1 MTGLQGSV
9 TPRLHPV
16 TFALAVAAG
25 VGWLG
30 FPGLL
35 WDVAWHRT
43 IGRDSF
49 LSPPHVLMYAGVAAN
64 GLVAAW
70 ALTYARGRDA
80 VAVFGRP
87 VWRLGRATIPAG
99 FAVSGLGFLLA
110 ITGAVMDE
118 VWHRLVGKD
127 VNLWSPPHLL
137 GLGGTALIAIGLALA
152 VAAHTRYGVRAG
164 QRPARLLLLFLF
176 ADLIHK
182 SMVALDHYTLDAWGR
197 TPDFYPF
204 LLALLLPAILI
215 TAVRA
220 IGPGAATG
228 AAVIFTAEHVVILL
242 VLLGFVMRIPTFSP
256 CPILPALAVD
266 LVTLAAGRRR
276 DRAGTAVLAG
286 IAFVLALAV
295 VEAAWMAWVVG
306 KPWPPARV
314 AAALPGVLLTGAGS
328 AWVGWAVGGW
338 VCAAASDRP
347 ADDVFSGRSRA
358 VTLGLVALVL
368 VGLAAS
374 YRPSRGGASARL
386 ADLGL
391 AADTTFDYR
400 DAVFWEA
407 QLPDDWRE
415 PGVHRTY
422 QEGIVDGRPF
432 PIGPA
437 WCAPDQTTLAREL
450 DGIRFG
456 LSINGEAVALERYPR
471 VARWSRGG
479 EVCQWVAVSAFTPR
493 PGRQALVYE
502 LRYGEGAGVGD
513 RRRRPGTS
521 VVAVDLVVKEP

>member
-1 MTGLQGSV
+1 MKGSV
-9 TPRLHPV
+9 KGRLHPA
-16 TFALAVAAG
+16 TLAIAVAAG

-70 ALTYARGRDA
+70 ALLCARGRDPA
-80 VAVFGRP
+80 AAFGRP
-87 VWRLGRATIPAG
+87 VWRLGLWTLPAG
-99 FAVSGLGFLLA
+99 FALSGLGVVLA
-110 ITGAVMDE
+110 IAGAMMDE

-127 VNLWSPPHLL
+127 VNLWSPPHLV
-137 GLGGTALIAIGLALA
+137 GLGGTMLVAIGLALA

-164 QRPARLLLLFLF
+164 RRPARLLLLFLF

-204 LLALLLPAILI
+204 LLALLLPAILV

-228 AAVIFTAEHVVILL
+228 AALVFTGEHVVILL
-242 VLLGFVMRIPTFSP
+242 VLLAWGMRIPTFSP
-256 CPILPALAVD
+256 CPVLPALAVD

-286 IAFVLALAV
+286 IAFVLVLDV
-295 VEAAWMAWVVG
+295 VEAGWMAWVVG
-306 KPWPPARV
+306 KPWPLDRV
-314 AAALPGVLLTGAGS
+314 AAALPGIVLTGAGS

-338 VCAAASDRP
+338 ICAAATERP
-347 ADDVFSGRSRA
+347 ADDVFRGRSRA
-358 VTLGLVALVL
+358 VALGLVALLL

-374 YRPSRGGASARL
+374 YRPSRSAPPARL
-386 ADLGL
+386 ENLGL
-391 AADTTFDYR
+391 AADTAFDYR

-415 PGVHRTY
+415 PGIHRTY
-422 QEGIVDGRPF
+422 QEGVVDGRPF

-437 WCAPDQTTLAREL
+437 WCAPDETTLAREL

-471 VARWSRGG
+471 VARRTRGG

-493 PGRQALVYE
+493 PGRQVLVYE
-502 LRYGEGAGVGD
+502 LRYLEAVGVDD
-513 RRRRPGTS
+513 RRGRPGTS
-521 VVAVDLVVKEP
+521 MVAADLVVKEP